1 MYGSSH
7 NPYKYEIKIY
17 NADQISDL
25 FHNNQ
30 QQMNKVKDIMLYY
43 DEVYSLKREGTSTYT
58 VYDKDLKTIKNYL
71 SDYNFCI
78 LTDFIKNT
86 GVCRVARRYD
96 VFSFLFAL
104 EKNNGHDR
112 HCNIYYLS
120 NQDDVVYYGQWYD
133 EFGKITDNWYYGI
146 KTELF

>member
-1 MYGSSH
+1 MYGCSH

-78 LTDFIKNT
+78 LTDFFKNT

-96 VFSFLFAL
+96 VISFLFAL
-104 EKNNGHDR
+104 
-112 HCNIYYLS
+112 
-120 NQDDVVYYGQWYD
+120 
-133 EFGKITDNWYYGI
+133 GKIMDMTDIVIYTISQI
-146 KTELF
+146 KMMLFIMDNGMMNLEK

>member
-1 MYGSSH
+1 M
-7 NPYKYEIKIY
+7 
-17 NADQISDL
+17 

-78 LTDFIKNT
+78 LTDFFKNT

-96 VFSFLFAL
+96 VISFLFAL
-104 EKNNGHDR
+104 
-112 HCNIYYLS
+112 
-120 NQDDVVYYGQWYD
+120 
-133 EFGKITDNWYYGI
+133 GKIMDMTDIVIYTISQI
-146 KTELF
+146 KMMLFIMDNGMMNLEK